1 MTKQYVIY
9 EERQWKIKKVEEV
22 KIALIDLESEMQILQ
37 DAYANEDD
45 AEILEYS
52 FSICKVYEPI
62 KKFINEVMDSS
73 VSNANNKNLENL
85 KEAFIDLGY
94 EIEELQEACSANDD
108 EAIKENLAT
117 LFKAYEML
125 NKHISIIKL

>member
-1 MTKQYVIY
+1 MKNK
-9 EERQWKIKKVEEV
+9 KIEEV

-37 DAYANEDD
+37 DACANEDD

-52 FSICKVYEPI
+52 FSICKIYEPI
-62 KKFINEVMDSS
+62 KKFINEVIDSS

-94 EIEELQEACSANDD
+94 EIEELQEACSANVD

>member
-1 MTKQYVIY
+1 
-9 EERQWKIKKVEEV
+9 
-22 KIALIDLESEMQILQ
+22 MQILQ

-62 KKFINEVMDSS
+62 KKFINEVIDSS
-73 VSNANNKNLENL
+73 VSNANNKNL

-94 EIEELQEACSANDD
+94 KIEELQEACSANDD
-108 EAIKENLAT
+108 EAIKENLPT